1 LHTRP
6 LQKNNGSI
14 TIFQYN
20 DTVEVS
26 LFQEKKSQLFFL
38 VLSGVHGFGCGNR
51 RICNKAANAPSLSFG
66 RTVYELSLLFREI
79 DENLP

>member
-1 LHTRP
+1 M
-6 LQKNNGSI
+6 
-14 TIFQYN
+14 
-20 DTVEVS
+20 
-26 LFQEKKSQLFFL
+26 SQLFSF
-38 VLSGVHGFGCGNR
+38 VLSGVYGFGCGNR